1 MSLTVVHV
9 PATGHVVGAITGT
22 GLPDE
27 PALIDLVGPDAL
39 VLHLRTGDNKVAEL
53 RLPVADLDVAT
64 VPDPLNALVTP
75 MAYKLDKVGPKLVQL
90 PSSLFSSSHPVS
102 LTRTDVTVTV
112 SPVTEDTAVVVVLG
126 TDQPPLTDTLAKNS
140 GTLTLPTSLD
150 PGTYAV
156 LLLMAGQF
164 GVLDVCTV
172 S

>member
-64 VPDPLNALVTP
+64 VPDPLNALVDSDG
-75 MAYKLDKVGPKLVQL
+75 L
-90 PSSLFSSSHPVS
+90 
-102 LTRTDVTVTV
+102 
-112 SPVTEDTAVVVVLG
+112 
-126 TDQPPLTDTLAKNS
+126 
-140 GTLTLPTSLD
+140 
-150 PGTYAV
+150 
-156 LLLMAGQF
+156 
-164 GVLDVCTV
+164 
-172 S
+172 

>member
-27 PALIDLVGPDAL
+27 PALTDLVGPDAL
-39 VLHLRTGDNKVAEL
+39 VLHLRTGDNNVAEL
-53 RLPVADLDVAT
+53 RLPVADLAVAT

-75 MAYKLDKVGPKLVQL
+75 MAYQFDKTGPKLAKLSDSLV
-90 PSSLFSSSHPVS
+90 SSNPVA
-102 LTRTDVTVTV
+102 LTNNAVTVTV
-112 SPVTEDTAVVVVLG
+112 STAVTEDTAVVVVLG

-140 GTLTLPTSLD
+140 STLTLPTSLD

-164 GVLDVCTV
+164 GLLDVCKV

>member
-22 GLPDE
+22 GLPGK
-27 PALIDLVGPDAL
+27 PALTDLVGPDAL
-39 VLHLRTGDNKVAEL
+39 VLHLRTGDNNVAEL
-53 RLPVADLDVAT
+53 RIPVADLAVAT

-75 MAYKLDKVGPKLVQL
+75 MAYQLDKTGPKLVKL
-90 PSSLFSSSHPVS
+90 SDSLVSSNPVA
-102 LTRTDVTVTV
+102 LANNAVTVTV
-112 SPVTEDTAVVVVLG
+112 STAVTEDTAVMVVLG
-126 TDQPPLTDTLAKNS
+126 TDQPPLTDTLTKSNS
-140 GTLTLPTSLD
+140 TLTLPTSLD

-164 GVLDVCTV
+164 GLLDVCQV